1 MPTPK
6 QYIDHIAGVWA
17 RAGATQHNHHNGW
30 QNCPVCGKHANTTHN
45 HDHGINNCRACMARA
60 TPTCGADRCPI
71 CAA

>member
-45 HDHGINNCRACMARA
+45 HDHGNERLRER
-60 TPTCGADRCPI
+60 P
-71 CAA
+71 